1 MISDILLYAQYII
14 SQVLH
19 KVFVFLCGS
28 GSYHVLLDQLLVILI
43 DLFTGIGCGSQGFQG
58 QLVHHGEDVFSF
70 LHVVVV
76 SLEITELLNL
86 RMVFLVLLIPFLI
99 FGEIRIYIGEN
110 LSLVSREAIVNL
122 VHICH
127 SRIKRITFFPVCIV
141 GVHQWFRNELKTDNI
156 ERGRELIERY
166 AKGKGYTVSELLNAE
181 STEAVLRKYGFKDWN
196 ALLAAIGHGGLKDG
210 QVGNKMIEL
219 YDRTHKKPF
228 SDEQLLDS
236 VAEVGAKRL
245 KTIDAKSG
253 VVVEGVDDVAF
264 RFGKCCSPIPGDD
277 IIGFVTRGNG
287 VSIHRVDCV
296 NIRNL
301 PEEDKERLIEAD
313 WSEKALTADHTGKYI
328 ASITIY
334 ANNRTGLLV
343 DITRTLTEKNVAIL
357 SLSTATSKKEIATIQ
372 VSFEIRGKDELNNI
386 VEKLGQIESV
396 INIERTSN

>member
-1 MISDILLYAQYII
+1 M
-14 SQVLH
+14 
-19 KVFVFLCGS
+19 
-28 GSYHVLLDQLLVILI
+28 
-43 DLFTGIGCGSQGFQG
+43 
-58 QLVHHGEDVFSF
+58 
-70 LHVVVV
+70 
-76 SLEITELLNL
+76 
-86 RMVFLVLLIPFLI
+86 
-99 FGEIRIYIGEN
+99 
-110 LSLVSREAIVNL
+110 
-122 VHICH
+122 
-127 SRIKRITFFPVCIV
+127 
-141 GVHQWFRNELKTDNI
+141 
-156 ERGRELIERY
+156 
-166 AKGKGYTVSELLNAE
+166 
-181 STEAVLRKYGFKDWN
+181 
-196 ALLAAIGHGGLKDG
+196 
-210 QVGNKMIEL
+210 
-219 YDRTHKKPF
+219 
-228 SDEQLLDS
+228 
-236 VAEVGAKRL
+236 
-245 KTIDAKSG
+245 
-253 VVVEGVDDVAF
+253 EGVDDVAF